1 MIHSHPTTQN
11 HAEALE
17 ILHND
22 RGAQAAGILRHIDGE
37 LDPES
42 SSRAAHALGEF
53 LRRIIT
59 PNNPK
64 TTAIRFVTF
73 AAIFAPEL
81 MGVSLLRMGP
91 ELGVTRA
98 ALSKH
103 ALALRQQFNLTWRG
117 AKSEASRKV
126 YRAAQLRAVAA
137 GRHSLQVVA
146 RRKAAAARSRGKR
159 R

>member
-1 MIHSHPTTQN
+1 LIHSHPATQN

-17 ILHND
+17 ALAND
-22 RGAQAAGILRHIDGE
+22 HGAAAEGIVRHIDGE

-42 SSRAAHALGEF
+42 SSRAAHAVGEF
-53 LRRIIT
+53 LRRIIS
-59 PNNPK
+59 PHQPK

-73 AAIFAPEL
+73 ATIFAPEL
-81 MGVSLLRMGP
+81 MGVSLRRMGAQ
-91 ELGVTRA
+91 LGVTRA

-103 ALALRQQFNLTWRG
+103 ALALREQFNLTWRG
-117 AKSEASRKV
+117 AKSEASRKA

-146 RRKAAAARSRGKR
+146 RRKAEAARRRKKR
-159 R
+159 K